1 MNGDDERELIKLSFP
16 PDFSGFSI
24 CRRLSR
30 TFYPASTCHAL
41 IATHPLVADP
51 FHKFVGPVSHP
62 LSFLPLSCC
71 SRWPPPTNLSICP
84 SLAIIQVF
92 LLIIFCLVVW
102 QWRQRWTFVTWLRYC
117 GSRAAHGISITCHHM
132 KRNAKFYHHA
142 SLKLLN
148 AISLSSC
155 LCKLILDFQRTP

>member
-24 CRRLSR
+24 CRRLSH
-30 TFYPASTCHAL
+30 TFFSAFTCHAL

-51 FHKFVGPVSHP
+51 FHNFLWPSLPCSVSSSA
-62 LSFLPLSCC
+62 LV
-71 SRWPPPTNLSICP
+71 SRPFSVPTNLSVCP
-84 SLAIIQVF
+84 SLTIIPVF
-92 LLIIFCLVVW
+92 LLITFCLAVW
-102 QWRQRWTFVTWLRYC
+102 QRWRRRTFVTSLRYC
-117 GSRAAHGISITCHHM
+117 GSRAAHGVSITCHQM